1 MQVPSRLPPM
11 ENRAAAP
18 VPQRSQSSERPPA
31 LAANAEGCGDDQD
44 ASASRSYVGILTGR
58 IWGSAWTLL
67 VLANVLWA
75 SNIIVGR
82 AILGDVP
89 AIALSFWRWVGAFG
103 VAFWFAWPHL
113 KKDWPALLA
122 EWKIMLVLAATG
134 IAFFNTVAYIGL
146 SGTTA
151 LNVLLMQS
159 SLPLV
164 VTAWAFVL
172 FKEWPSGWQLLAI
185 MISLAGVAF
194 VAAHGS
200 LDALL
205 ELRFYRADVWV
216 MASVIILGS
225 YMALLRLRPDVHP
238 LSFMQAAM
246 GLGVLMVAPLYGRE
260 LSMGMR
266 ITDHWQNFAGIAYMA
281 VFPSFISYLFFNR
294 GVQLIGATRAGQ
306 STHLIPIT
314 GSIMAVMFLSES
326 LHVYHF
332 VGIILIGAGI
342 GLAQFKAPAR

>member
-1 MQVPSRLPPM
+1 MPAESAR
-11 ENRAAAP
+11 ERGSGWDATAAW
-18 VPQRSQSSERPPA
+18 R
-31 LAANAEGCGDDQD
+31 
-44 ASASRSYVGILTGR
+44 YVGNLPGE
-58 IWGSAWTLL
+58 IWNSAWTLL

-89 AIALSFWRWVGAFG
+89 AIALSFWRWTGAFV

-113 KKDWPALLA
+113 KKDWPVLLA
-122 EWKIMLVLAATG
+122 QWKIMLVLAATG
-134 IAFFNTVAYIGL
+134 IALFNTVAYIGL
-146 SGTTA
+146 AGTTA

-164 VTAWAFVL
+164 VTIWAFVL
-172 FKEWPSGWQLLAI
+172 VKEWPSAWQLVAI

-200 LDALL
+200 LAALL
-205 ELRFYRADVWV
+205 ALKFFRADIWV
-216 MASVIILGS
+216 MASVIILGC
-225 YMALLRLRPDVHP
+225 YMVLLRSRPDVHP

-246 GLGVLMVAPLYGRE
+246 GLGVLMVAPLYLRE
-260 LSMGMR
+260 LSQGVG
-266 ITDHWQNFAGIAYMA
+266 IAHHWQDFAGIAYMA

-314 GSIMAVMFLSES
+314 GSIMAVMFLAES
-326 LHVYHF
+326 LHIYHY
-332 VGIILIGAGI
+332 VGIVLIGAGI
-342 GLAQFKAPAR
+342 GLAQLKAPAR